1 MKGEFKYK
9 DQRYVIESTTY
20 RSTETT
26 ALMVYRKGHRDSYTV
41 ITVNLPDSAMH
52 SEDFV
57 YIDTN
62 NCSWAE
68 DFLKKTGLGDKIDG
82 VNACSGFCRYPLYH
96 INLEKLQ

>member
-1 MKGEFKYK
+1 MKREFKYK
-9 DQRYVIESTTY
+9 GKSYVVESTTY
-20 RSTETT
+20 SSNEAT
-26 ALMVYRKGHRDSYTV
+26 ALMVYPKGHRDNYEV
-41 ITVNLPDSAMH
+41 ITVNLPDSINH

-96 INLEKLQ
+96 INLENLK

>member
-9 DQRYVIESTTY
+9 GQSYDVESTTY

-26 ALMVYRKGHRDSYTV
+26 ALMVYKKGQRDSYTV

-62 NCSWAE
+62 NYPWAE